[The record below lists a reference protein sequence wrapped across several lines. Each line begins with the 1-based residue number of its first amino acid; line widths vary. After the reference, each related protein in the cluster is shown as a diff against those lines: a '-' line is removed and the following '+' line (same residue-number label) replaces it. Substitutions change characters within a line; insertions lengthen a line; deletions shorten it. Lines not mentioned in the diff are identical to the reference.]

1 MDTIHVTENPIAS
14 EISDYIR
21 LNLTKTTMLGDEFA
35 YILTQKSHPFLEKFK
50 LAKAK
55 KQAEKILTEITKLE
69 RMLKDNEHFNES

>member
-14 EISDYIR
+14 EISDYIQ

-55 KQAEKILTEITKLE
+55 KQAEKILTEIMKLE
-69 RMLKDNEHFNES
+69 RMLKENEHFNES

>member
-35 YILTQKSHPFLEKFK
+35 YILTQKSHPFLKKFK
-50 LAKAK
+50 LTKAK
-55 KQAEKILTEITKLE
+55 KQAEKILTEIMKLE
-69 RMLKDNEHFNES
+69 QMLKENEHFNES

>member
-1 MDTIHVTENPIAS
+1 MDTIHVTENPIAN
-14 EISDYIR
+14 EINDYIQ

-35 YILTQKSHPFLEKFK
+35 YILTQKSHQFLEKFK

-55 KQAEKILTEITKLE
+55 KQAEKILTEIMKLE

>member
-1 MDTIHVTENPIAS
+1 
-14 EISDYIR
+14 
-21 LNLTKTTMLGDEFA
+21 MLGDEFA
-35 YILTQKSHPFLEKFK
+35 YILTQKSHQFLEKFK

>member
-14 EISDYIR
+14 EISDYIQ

-50 LAKAK
+50 LVKAK
-55 KQAEKILTEITKLE
+55 KQAEKILTEIMKLE

>member
-55 KQAEKILTEITKLE
+55 KQAEKILIEITKLE